1 MCHDASFNVL
11 HHVFVENTNPMS
23 ILVLMEGHIVK
34 EFQNLRVFSNN
45 KFVRMDELVHD
56 LASALE
62 ETARSTKSQ
71 SREGQPSGSSSKRC
85 SRKRKGKKRRTFI
98 VDGGN
103 ISEASESSVEEAL
116 KDYMENIIQQSDSDD
131 IGMSSTVAR
140 LTMPLNFSYVPSVES
155 DSVTETF
162 SPRRP
167 QRRRKKYKSMAVDN
181 DPEMMMQP
189 PMHPPKPYQHHH
201 GSDGALNNS
210 SVDQEATLAPLT
222 SKDNNGLLVS
232 VLPGKRKRSSKSRT
246 DFPSSSSSSQ
256 SKPSKNED
264 TMDVGSQESSSSL
277 SSSESD
283 GLITN
288 DEGREAD
295 DEQSDFFYEGGPA
308 CGIPGIIPWWENDA
322 GHREVESDKE
332 FQQILTGTFE
342 HLSKSSQMAFKARVS
357 RLMAKSGREIRFGR
371 RKLKEKH
378 PGYTVSR
385 FLQDRQVWNS
395 MQGMISPAWQSS
407 NNTSSCNDNSKRRR
421 NTPPPTPQTEGF
433 IGNEAEPIPD
443 SNLGSKMLQ
452 NMGWTPGSG
461 LGSDGAGI
469 KTPVMAYRRPRRQG
483 LGCRT
488 ATKPSDH

>member
-1 MCHDASFNVL
+1 
-11 HHVFVENTNPMS
+11 MS
-23 ILVLMEGHIVK
+23 ILSALMEGHIVK

-45 KFVRMDELVHD
+45 KFVRMDELVQD

-62 ETARSTKSQ
+62 ETARSTKPQ
-71 SREGQPSGSSSKRC
+71 ARESQPSGSSSKRC

-140 LTMPLNFSYVPSVES
+140 LTMPLNFNYVPSVES

-181 DPEMMMQP
+181 DPDMMMQP
-189 PMHPPKPYQHHH
+189 PMHPPKPYLHHH
-201 GSDGALNNS
+201 GSDGALHNS
-210 SVDQEATLAPLT
+210 SVDQELESTLTPLS

-232 VLPGKRKRSSKSRT
+232 VLPGKRKRSSKSRS
-246 DFPSSSSSSQ
+246 DFPSSSSHN
-256 SKPSKNED
+256 KPTKNED
-264 TMDVGSQESSSSL
+264 TMDMGSQESSSSL

-308 CGIPGIIPWWENDA
+308 SGIPGIIPWWESDA
-322 GHREVESDKE
+322 GPRDADSEKE

-395 MQGMISPAWQSS
+395 MQGMMSPAWQSS

-421 NTPPPTPQTEGF
+421 NTPPPTPQAEGF

-443 SNLGSKMLQ
+443 TNLGNRMLQ
-452 NMGWTPGSG
+452 GMGWTPGSG
-461 LGSDGAGI
+461 LGSDGGGI

-488 ATKPSDH
+488 ATKPPDHS

>member
-1 MCHDASFNVL
+1 MCHDVNLNVL
-11 HHVFVENTNPMS
+11 HHIFVENTNPMS
-23 ILVLMEGHIVK
+23 ILSALMEGHIVK

-45 KFVRMDELVHD
+45 KFVRMDELVQD

-62 ETARSTKSQ
+62 ETARSTKPQ
-71 SREGQPSGSSSKRC
+71 ARESQPSGSSSKRC

-140 LTMPLNFSYVPSVES
+140 LTMPLNFNYVPSVES

-181 DPEMMMQP
+181 DPDMMMQP
-189 PMHPPKPYQHHH
+189 PMHPPKPYLHHH
-201 GSDGALNNS
+201 GSDGALHNS
-210 SVDQEATLAPLT
+210 SVDQELESTLTPLS

-232 VLPGKRKRSSKSRT
+232 VLPGKRKRSSKSRS
-246 DFPSSSSSSQ
+246 DFPSSSSHN
-256 SKPSKNED
+256 KPTKNED
-264 TMDVGSQESSSSL
+264 TMDMGSQESSSSL

-288 DEGREAD
+288 DEGREA
-295 DEQSDFFYEGGPA
+295 S
-308 CGIPGIIPWWENDA
+308 GIPGIIPWWESDA
-322 GHREVESDKE
+322 GPRDADSEKE

-395 MQGMISPAWQSS
+395 MQGMMSPAWQSS

-421 NTPPPTPQTEGF
+421 NTPPPTPQAEGF

-443 SNLGSKMLQ
+443 SNLGNRMLQ
-452 NMGWTPGSG
+452 GMGWTPGSG
-461 LGSDGAGI
+461 LGSDGGGI

-488 ATKPSDH
+488 ATKPPDHS